1 MQTWAFPALIEKLGD
16 DDFLATFP
24 DIPEAM
30 TGAASL
36 AEARENAADALE
48 EARENAA
55 DALEEAILA
64 YLAHG
69 RPIPAPREPRG
80 GEEAIILDP
89 VTAARAALATAMRA
103 KKISNVALAKTL
115 GKTEGSIR
123 RLTDGSSAVKIDTVL
138 QALNAVG
145 ARAVLAVVTI

>member
-1 MQTWAFPALIEKLGD
+1 MQTWIFPAVIEKLGD

-24 DIPEAM
+24 DVPEAM
-30 TGAASL
+30 TGGASL
-36 AEARENAADALE
+36 AEVRENAV
-48 EARENAA
+48 

-69 RPIPAPREPRG
+69 RPIPTPREPGG
-80 GEEAIILDP
+80 GEEAVILDP

-115 GKTEGSIR
+115 GKTEGAIR

-138 QALNAVG
+138 QAMNALG
-145 ARAVLAVVTI
+145 ARAILAVLEAE

>member
-36 AEARENAADALE
+36 A

-115 GKTEGSIR
+115 GKTEGSIDVSR
-123 RLTDGSSAVKIDTVL
+123 TGR
-138 QALNAVG
+138 
-145 ARAVLAVVTI
+145 ARSKLILFYKP

>member
-1 MQTWAFPALIEKLGD
+1 MDDRPNRRTEAGHFPRDAEATRHPQGRVLKMQTWAFPALIEKLGD

-36 AEARENAADALE
+36 AEA
-48 EARENAA
+48 
-55 DALEEAILA
+55 ILA

-80 GEEAIILDP
+80 GEEAIILGL
-89 VTAARAALATAMRA
+89 R
-103 KKISNVALAKTL
+103 
-115 GKTEGSIR
+115 
-123 RLTDGSSAVKIDTVL
+123 
-138 QALNAVG
+138 
-145 ARAVLAVVTI
+145 

>member
-1 MQTWAFPALIEKLGD
+1 MQTWAFPALIAKLGD

-36 AEARENAADALE
+36 AEAREH
-48 EARENAA
+48 AA

>member
-1 MQTWAFPALIEKLGD
+1 MQTWIFPAVIEKLGD

-24 DIPEAM
+24 DVPEAM
-30 TGAASL
+30 TGGGSL
-36 AEARENAADALE
+36 AEV
-48 EARENAA
+48 RENAA

-69 RPIPAPREPRG
+69 RPIPSPREPG
-80 GEEAIILDP
+80 DGEEAVILDP

-115 GKTEGSIR
+115 GKTEGAIR

-138 QALNAVG
+138 QAMNALG
-145 ARAVLAVVTI
+145 ARAILAVLESE

>member
-1 MQTWAFPALIEKLGD
+1 MQTWIFPAVIEKLGD

-24 DIPEAM
+24 DVPEAM
-30 TGAASL
+30 TGGASL
-36 AEARENAADALE
+36 AEVRENAV
-48 EARENAA
+48 

-69 RPIPAPREPRG
+69 QPIPTPREPGG
-80 GEEAIILDP
+80 GEEAVILDP

-103 KKISNVALAKTL
+103 KKVSNVALAKTL
-115 GKTEGSIR
+115 GKTEGAIR

-138 QALNAVG
+138 QAMNALG
-145 ARAVLAVVTI
+145 ARAILAVLEAE

>member
-24 DIPEAM
+24 DIPEAL

-36 AEARENAADALE
+36 AEARENAADV
-48 EARENAA
+48 
-55 DALEEAILA
+55 LEEAILA

-89 VTAARAALATAMRA
+89 VTAARAALTTAMRA
-103 KKISNVALAKTL
+103 SRSPMSPSRKRWKKPRGRFGVSPTGRARSK
-115 GKTEGSIR
+115 SI
-123 RLTDGSSAVKIDTVL
+123 LFYKP
-138 QALNAVG
+138 
-145 ARAVLAVVTI
+145 

>member
-1 MQTWAFPALIEKLGD
+1 MDDRSDWRIEAGHFPRDAEATRHPQGRVLNMQTWIFPAVIEKLGD

-24 DIPEAM
+24 DVPEAM
-30 TGAASL
+30 TGGASL
-36 AEARENAADALE
+36 TEV
-48 EARENAA
+48 RENAA

-69 RPIPAPREPRG
+69 RPIPS
-80 GEEAIILDP
+80 
-89 VTAARAALATAMRA
+89 TAMRA

-115 GKTEGSIR
+115 GKTEGAIR

-138 QALNAVG
+138 QAMNALG
-145 ARAVLAVVTI
+145 ARAILAVLESE

>member
-24 DIPEAM
+24 DIPEAL

-36 AEARENAADALE
+36 AEARENAADALK
-48 EARENAA
+48 
-55 DALEEAILA
+55 EAILA

>member
-24 DIPEAM
+24 DIPEAL
-30 TGAASL
+30 TGGASL
-36 AEARENAADALE
+36 AEARENAADAF
-48 EARENAA
+48 
-55 DALEEAILA
+55 EEAILA
-64 YLAHG
+64 NLAHG

-103 KKISNVALAKTL
+103 KQISNVALAKTL

>member
-1 MQTWAFPALIEKLGD
+1 MDDRPNRRTEAGHFPRDAEATRHPQGRVLKMQTWAFPALIAKLGD
-16 DDFLATFP
+16 DDFLATCP

-36 AEARENAADALE
+36 A

-69 RPIPAPREPRG
+69 RPIPAPRQPGCGAETV
-80 GEEAIILDP
+80 IVDP
-89 VTAARAALATAMRA
+89 VTAAPAARATA
-103 KKISNVALAKTL
+103 L
-115 GKTEGSIR
+115 
-123 RLTDGSSAVKIDTVL
+123 
-138 QALNAVG
+138 
-145 ARAVLAVVTI
+145 